1 MAQIGLKRAIFEGEA
16 LAYDPETDEF
26 QPFQVTVQRK
36 RVYDIDK
43 MQETLPLRLNA
54 FDLLD
59 ADGEDLTP
67 PSVPRAEKS
76 LEKLIKP
83 GPGLAVAPA
92 LVSGDRRELE
102 SFFESQLTSGLEGIV
117 ASGSTAST
125 KPGSAIS
132 TGSSSSAPITGS

>member
-1 MAQIGLKRAIFEGEA
+1 MFSRNQEDTTEMLPDITRATVAQIGLKRAIFEGEA

-67 PSVPRAEKS
+67 RPYHERRKASKS
-76 LEKLIKP
+76 
-83 GPGLAVAPA
+83 
-92 LVSGDRRELE
+92 
-102 SFFESQLTSGLEGIV
+102 
-117 ASGSTAST
+117 
-125 KPGSAIS
+125 
-132 TGSSSSAPITGS
+132 